1 MEDDDRMVKLRW
13 PDGSVSDWMPFD
25 RAAFIRAFSFNNH
38 PEIIEKEDV
47 EKEEQVVTSPKMFEI
62 NEDQLRAAV
71 IALTIAISDVE
82 DRMNDMP
89 NDEGL
94 KEDLEYF
101 KRHRDDLKKSFDLTN
116 VKP

>member
-13 PDGSVSDWMPFD
+13 PNGSVSDWMPRP

-47 EKEEQVVTSPKMFEI
+47 EKVVTSPKMFEI

-101 KRHRDDLKKSFDLTN
+101 KRHKENLQSFGLTN
-116 VKP
+116 TNT